1 MKDSR
6 SFWKK
11 NGFFIIL
18 MSSLVLISVSLF
30 MYTFLK
36 NRSPQ
41 QMISNPNTPVQE
53 EENQDAV
60 ITMFEGKYNNIT
72 QNINFNWS
80 YTSNQ
85 SAIESVKLFLEDRE
99 LLDVT
104 SYSSQSLSREMY
116 GIPTGNNTFT
126 LVITDEEGK
135 QIKKSTNV
143 FVNYVTYI
151 HQDIK
156 TKQNS
161 MEITNR

>member
-1 MKDSR
+1 
-6 SFWKK
+6 
-11 NGFFIIL
+11 
-18 MSSLVLISVSLF
+18 
-30 MYTFLK
+30 
-36 NRSPQ
+36 
-41 QMISNPNTPVQE
+41 MISNPNTPVQE

-72 QNINFNWS
+72 QNINLAGVIR
-80 YTSNQ
+80 
-85 SAIESVKLFLEDRE
+85 AISLQLKVLNYFLENRE

-104 SYSSQSLSREMY
+104 SYSSQSLSRDVY

-161 MEITNR
+161 MEITLTYTYEKKIR